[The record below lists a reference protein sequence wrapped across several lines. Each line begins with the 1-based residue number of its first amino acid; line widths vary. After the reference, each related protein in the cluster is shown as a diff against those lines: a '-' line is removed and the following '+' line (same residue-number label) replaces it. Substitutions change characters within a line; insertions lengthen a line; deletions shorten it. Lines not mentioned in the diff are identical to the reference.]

1 MNNYSAS
8 DAPIDRL
15 IWQHIADSP
24 CPEDFENYLQHSPEG
39 AGHREE
45 AIEKLIVFDD
55 VDAVCADGERKYP
68 AAIAALEKLAEAGD
82 AVAQFHMGKLLD
94 HGIGIEANHERAEGW
109 YRLAILQG
117 ELRSHINLAT
127 RLENRAKPEDVAE
140 VKRLLATASA
150 AGESV
155 GTCNLARMMSRGY
168 GEIDRRPNPAKAFE
182 LFHQS
187 WEQGNGLAG
196 YWIGHMLMQGNGV
209 RQDSVLGRDWIVK
222 SAHAGCIGAMMKL
235 GADAEYGSDCEKDI
249 SAAVEWF
256 RQGAELGSMECQHRL
271 ASLLLRGEGVAKD
284 GAHAVQWLKR
294 AAVRGNSDAQRVLGL
309 AYLWGIDVIRNIRFG
324 RKWLTRAAEQ
334 DDAYAAYQLGKHL
347 QNAEPPEL
355 ESAAQWLERAA
366 KLGDSAAQSVLGAC
380 YWNGHGVT
388 VDHHSAFK
396 WIKLSSM
403 QGDSHGL
410 YLLGRLYYSGVD
422 VPVDFTQAV
431 KYFRQSAERGHSG
444 GQAKLGWCYLKGQG
458 VDRDVA
464 EGMVWLSRAAEHDDG
479 EASTTI
485 GYVLRD
491 GIGVQ
496 PNAGEASKWFLS
508 AAEKGDARG
517 QFELAWLYAEG
528 DGLEKNLAEATNW
541 MEKAAAQGDKDAIK
555 WLASRAEREN
565 DALHLID
572 DSAAGDALQTK
583 ELVDD

>member
-1 MNNYSAS
+1 MSMAAHIMRNNTQTGYLPMIDYSAS
-8 DAPIDRL
+8 DAPIDLL
-15 IWQHIADSP
+15 IWQGIEGSP
-24 CPEDFENYLQHSPEG
+24 CPEDFQNYLRHSPEG
-39 AGHREE
+39 AAHLDD
-45 AIEKLIVFDD
+45 AIERLIELDD
-55 VDAVCADGERKYP
+55 ADAVCANDESRYP
-68 AAIAALEKLAEAGD
+68 AVIAAIKKLAEAGD
-82 AVAQFHMGKLLD
+82 AVAQFHMGKLHD
-94 HGIGIEANHERAEGW
+94 IGIGIEVNINRAEGW

-117 ELRSHINLAT
+117 ELRSHINLALG
-127 RLENRAKPEDVAE
+127 LEKRGKPEDIDE
-140 VKRLLATASA
+140 MKRLLATASA
-150 AGESV
+150 ANEDAGAF
-155 GTCNLARMMSRGY
+155 NLARMINRGY
-168 GEIDRRPNPAKAFE
+168 GEVDERPNPASAFE

-187 WEQGNGLAG
+187 WEQGSALAA
-196 YWIGHMLMQGNGV
+196 YWIGYMLLQGNGV
-209 RQDSVLGRDWIVK
+209 RQDSVLGRDWIVR
-222 SAHAGCIGAMMKL
+222 SARAGCIGAIIKL
-235 GADAEYGSDCEKDI
+235 GGDAEYGSGCEKDP

-271 ASLLLRGEGVAKD
+271 AGLLLRGEGIAKD
-284 GAHAVQWLKR
+284 GAQAVQWLKR
-294 AAVRGNSDAQRVLGL
+294 AAVRGNADAQRVLGL

-355 ESAAQWLERAA
+355 ESAAQWFERAA
-366 KLGDSAAQSVLGAC
+366 KLGDSTAQSVLGAC
-380 YWNGHGVT
+380 YWNGHGV
-388 VDHHSAFK
+388 VADDHAAFK

-422 VPVDFTQAV
+422 VPVDLKHAA

-464 EGMVWLSRAAEHDDG
+464 EGMLWLSRAAERDDG
-479 EASTTI
+479 EASTII

-496 PNAGEASKWFLS
+496 RNSGEASKWFLS

-528 DGLEKNLAEATNW
+528 DGLERNLVEATKW
-541 MEKAAAQGDKDAIK
+541 MEKAAAQGEEDAVK
-555 WLASRAEREN
+555 WLADQVARANIEI
-565 DALHLID
+565 L
-572 DSAAGDALQTK
+572 
-583 ELVDD
+583 